1 MVFNKNGQTL
11 IMFII
16 LLPILLGIT
25 AFVIDY
31 GIIVYEK
38 NRLDN
43 LINYSQEKDKNIDKL
58 LIDNDIKKY
67 KKKENGSCYQKT
79 CYKNSLF
86 VSIVGKEEIKIT
98 STNCRNEGNL

>member
-1 MVFNKNGQTL
+1 MVLNKKGQTL

-16 LLPILLGIT
+16 LLPIFIGIT

-43 LINYSQEKDKNIDKL
+43 LITYSEEKGKDIDRL
-58 LIDNDIKKY
+58 LNDNDIDDYEKTG
-67 KKKENGSCYQKT
+67 EGSCYSIT
-79 CYKNSLF
+79 YYKK
-86 VSIVGKEEIKIT
+86 SIFGAVVGIKEYEIT
-98 STNCRNEGNL
+98 STNCRNEGNI

>member
-1 MVFNKNGQTL
+1 MVLNKKGQTL

-16 LLPILLGIT
+16 LLPIFIGIT

-43 LINYSQEKDKNIDKL
+43 LITYSEEKGKDIDRL
-58 LIDNDIKKY
+58 LNDNDIEDYEKTG
-67 KKKENGSCYQKT
+67 EGSCYNIT
-79 CYKNSLF
+79 YYKKSMF
-86 VSIVGKEEIKIT
+86 GAVVGIKEYKIT
-98 STNCRNEGNL
+98 STNCRNEGNI